1 MEKLADVFLADAP
14 GLLVFAFEPERTG
27 NPKDDD
33 QAGEENEP
41 LLQLH
46 PESDSNA

>member
-14 GLLVFAFEPERTG
+14 RLLVFFLKPEGTG

-46 PESDSNA
+46 P